1 MKKILLFIAITASL
15 TVNAQIRKVSLQ
27 ASGLTCSM
35 CSNAINR
42 SLKTL
47 DFVQQVDADFKSY
60 TFEISF
66 KPGYAIDFDMLRQKV
81 ENAGFTVC
89 AFIVDIN
96 FSNLQLKNTEPVI
109 IQNNSFLF
117 VNPAD
122 QVLDGSQKIKIVDK
136 GFVTPK
142 EYKKNGLLVASPPI
156 YHVTL

>member
-1 MKKILLFIAITASL
+1 MQFKMKKIILLIAIAITTIAD
-15 TVNAQIRKVSLQ
+15 AQVSTVSLQ

-96 FSNLQLKNTEPVI
+96 FSNLQLKNAEPVI
-109 IQNNSFLF
+109 I
-117 VNPAD
+117 
-122 QVLDGSQKIKIVDK
+122 KIIHSYLSILR
-136 GFVTPK
+136 TR
-142 EYKKNGLLVASPPI
+142 Y
-156 YHVTL
+156 